1 MSFYMLGVLEMG
13 QSTLWKVRYK
23 IPNESS
29 ATRKYLQE
37 IFSQQSTTATTS
49 HAHETPTM
57 VIFSE
62 E

>member
-1 MSFYMLGVLEMG
+1 MLGVLEMG

-37 IFSQQSTTATTS
+37 IFSQQSTIATTS
-49 HAHETPTM
+49 HAHETM